1 MPSFRFRDRAVVVPD
16 AGALV
21 CADLHVGRAEASDV
35 EYPLGEGA
43 DLEERLRR
51 LLSDCSPT
59 EVVFAGD
66 VLHEFGRVSHASDRS
81 LDGLAEACRDEGATP
96 VVVAGNHDTVLSEVW
111 NDTVHDAYA
120 LDAGGERVVV
130 RHGHVAPPR
139 DEDADCYVVGHDHP
153 TIDIEGTRRP
163 CFLYGPG
170 QFRGADVLMLP
181 SFTRLAAGVT
191 VNGMGT
197 CDFASP
203 LVTDA
208 NALRPVVRD
217 GDAGE
222 TLEFPPLGEF
232 RRML

>member
-1 MPSFRFRDRAVVVPD
+1 MPTFRFRDRAVHLPEAD
-16 AGALV
+16 ALV

-43 DLEERLRR
+43 DLEGRLRA
-51 LLSDCSPT
+51 LLAEWSPT

-66 VLHEFGRVSHASDRS
+66 VLHEFGRVSLASDRS
-81 LDGLAEACRDEGATP
+81 LAGLADVCRDEGATP
-96 VVVAGNHDTVLSEVW
+96 VVVAGNHDTLLSEVW
-111 NDTVHDAYA
+111 DGTIHDAYA

-130 RHGHVAPPR
+130 RHGHEAPPR

-153 TIDIEGTRRP
+153 TIDIEGQRRP

-170 QFRGADVLMLP
+170 QFRGTDVLMLP

-197 CDFASP
+197 RDFDSP
-203 LVTDA
+203 FVTDA

-217 GDAGE
+217 DDADE

-232 RRML
+232 RRLL